1 MAMASSS
8 SSPVILW
15 FRRDLRL
22 EENPALRAAV
32 ATGRPIL
39 PVYIL
44 DDAGDGRPHGA
55 ASLWWLNRS
64 LQALDAALR
73 QRGGRLICRRGNS
86 EAELYRLI
94 EETGAD
100 QVFLNRRFE
109 PDAFQQDADI
119 AHGLTSNGVEC
130 HGFNA
135 SLLAKP
141 GMILSG
147 AGKPYRV
154 FTPFSKTLLQSLP
167 DRAAIPAP
175 ETLSVP
181 CEPHSEEVQAWGLHP
196 TKPDWSK
203 TFEGK
208 PGEAGAHEALS
219 RFIDQALNDYAISR
233 DVPARL
239 GTSRLSAH
247 LHFGEISPRTLLRVI
262 RSAADQGRADALQ
275 ADKFI
280 TEIAWR
286 EFSAHLLH
294 HFPNLPHAAFRPEFD
309 SLAWHSDP
317 EGLKAWKTGMTGYP
331 VVDAGMRELWATGW
345 MHNRVRMVVAS
356 FLVKHLQIDWREGE
370 AWFWDT
376 LVDADLASNVQNWQW
391 VAGSGADAAPYF
403 RIFNPVTQGEKFDV
417 QGHYVRRWVP
427 ELRCLPQKW
436 LHAPWTAPHSV
447 LSEAGIALGRTYP
460 RPIVDHS
467 FARARALDALKTIT
481 EKRREDENF

>member
-1 MAMASSS
+1 MASSS
-8 SSPVILW
+8 SRPVILW

-22 EENPALRAAV
+22 DENPALQAAV

-44 DDAGDGRPHGA
+44 DDAGDGRAHGA
-55 ASLWWLNRS
+55 ASLWWLDRS
-64 LQALDAALR
+64 LRALDQALQA
-73 QRGGRLICRRGNS
+73 RGGRLILRRGNS

-100 QVFLNRRFE
+100 QLFLNRRFE

-119 AHGLTSNGVEC
+119 AHGLKSNDVEC

-135 SLLAKP
+135 SLLMRP
-141 GMILSG
+141 GTVLSG

-154 FTPFSKTLLQSLP
+154 FTPFLKTLLQTLP
-167 DRAAIPAP
+167 ERAPVPAP
-175 ETLSVP
+175 ATVKVPPQPLSDDI
-181 CEPHSEEVQAWGLHP
+181 EAWGLHP

-203 TFEGK
+203 GFDGT
-208 PGEAGAHEALS
+208 PGEAGAQGALA
-219 RFIDQALNDYAISR
+219 RFIKTAINDYAICR
-233 DVPARL
+233 DVPGRL

-247 LHFGEISPRTLLRVI
+247 LHLGEISPRTVLRAV
-262 RSAADQGRADALQ
+262 RLAAASGQVEAHQ
-275 ADKFI
+275 VDKFI
-280 TEIAWR
+280 AEIGWR

-294 HFPNLPHAAFRPEFD
+294 HYPSLPQRAFRPEFD
-309 SLAWHSDP
+309 TMAWHSDP
-317 EGLKAWKTGMTGYP
+317 DGLEAWKTGMTGYP

-376 LVDADLASNVQNWQW
+376 LVDADLAANVQNWQW

-403 RIFNPVTQGEKFDV
+403 RIFNPVTQGEKFDP

-427 ELRCLPQKW
+427 EIRALPQKW
-436 LHAPWTAPHSV
+436 LHAPWTAPQSV
-447 LSEAGIALGRTYP
+447 LSEAGIMLGRTYP
-460 RPIVDHS
+460 RPIVDHA
-467 FARARALDALKTIT
+467 FARARALEALKTIT
-481 EKRREDENF
+481 QRRHEDEDL